1 MRDHRILTSSFDHEI
16 LNLFIDRW
24 GLDAAIHVASWSIV
38 GLGIGCLI
46 GYLTKSAFVIKEKEN
61 K

>member
-1 MRDHRILTSSFDHEI
+1 MRDHRILTSSFDHRI
-16 LNLFIDRW
+16 LDLFIDRW
-24 GLDAAIHVASWSIV
+24 GRDAAIHVASWSIV

-46 GYLTKSAFVIKEKEN
+46 GYSTKSIFVNKEKEN